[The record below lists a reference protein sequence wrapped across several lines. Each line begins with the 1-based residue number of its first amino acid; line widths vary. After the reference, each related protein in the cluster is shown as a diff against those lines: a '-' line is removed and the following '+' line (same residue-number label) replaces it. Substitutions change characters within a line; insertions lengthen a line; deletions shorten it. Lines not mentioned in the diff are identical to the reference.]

1 MVEWGCE
8 IGDCNEKGLQGIV
21 GGCEI
26 DGGGDKGRVVLGV
39 DEVEVAFDGCGEVWV
54 VGGSDGEGGGDQ
66 RGLRFGP

>member
-8 IGDCNEKGLQGIV
+8 VGDCDEKGLQGII

-39 DEVEVAFDGCGEVWV
+39 DEMEVAFDGYGEVCV
-54 VGGSDGEGGGDQ
+54 VGSSDGEG
-66 RGLRFGP
+66 RGEKRGQGYGP

>member
-8 IGDCNEKGLQGIV
+8 VGDCDEKGLQGIV

-39 DEVEVAFDGCGEVWV
+39 DEVEVAFDGCGEVCV
-54 VGGSDGEGGGDQ
+54 VGSSDGEGRGEK
-66 RGLRFGP
+66 RGLGCGP